1 MEKILRSLIGAV
13 VLMSTAVFAGEP
25 ASELDPKVAV
35 KLICQRTNL
44 LPARVEVAFVVDGST
59 KNQDGFETKH
69 VRRVAAIHP
78 VVEGGVTVRRL
89 VYYDL
94 FWNDTLGWFMW
105 EVRAERG
112 GDAVYRWSERG
123 GETVVK

>member
-13 VLMSTAVFAGEP
+13 VLMTTAVFAGEP
-25 ASELDPKVAV
+25 VNDLDPRVAV
-35 KLICQRTNL
+35 KLICQRTNQM
-44 LPARVEVAFVVDGST
+44 PERVEIAFVVDGST

-78 VVEGGVTVRRL
+78 VVNGGATVRRL
-89 VYYDL
+89 VFYDL
-94 FWNDTLGWFMW
+94 FWNDSLGWFMW

-123 GETVVK
+123 GETVVR